1 MSALFTAVSGIGSYQ
16 TRLDVIG
23 HNLANL
29 NTPGFKAERADFSD
43 LFSQTLRP
51 AMAPSGAG
59 VGGINPVQIGL
70 GVQVAGIKTLQTQ
83 GVLQVTSQPTDLAVQ
98 GNGFFVLTDGS
109 NMFYTRA
116 GGFVLDANGDL
127 VMPATGY
134 KVVAVGP
141 APQLGETVATVSIPL
156 GSILNA
162 QATTEAT
169 LTGNLDAIATT
180 GDVVNATMRIYDSL
194 GVAHDVALTF
204 TKTATARTWDWDAT
218 LNSTSVG
225 SGTITFDTSGAFDA
239 AGSTVPPLNITAA
252 VLGTGAAGMSVTL
265 DMTAL
270 TQTRASSSVTESA
283 QDGFSSGLLESFN
296 ISQDGTVTGV
306 YSNGRTQTLA
316 QIALAGFQN
325 PSGLVRLGD
334 NLYQESTNSGLPQVG
349 APLTGGLGSIV
360 SGALEGSNV
369 DLASTFADMLVTQRG
384 FQANSRVITTADQL
398 IQDLLNL
405 GR

>member
-16 TRLDVIG
+16 TKLDVIG
-23 HNLANL
+23 NNLANL
-29 NTPGFKAERADFSD
+29 NTPGFKAGRADFSE
-43 LFSQTLRP
+43 LISQSLRS
-51 AMAPSGAG
+51 ATAPQSGG
-59 VGGINPVQIGL
+59 VGGSNPVQIGL
-70 GVQVAGIKTLQTQ
+70 GVQVADIKTLQAQ

-98 GNGFFVLTDGS
+98 GNGFFALTDGA
-109 NMFYTRA
+109 NTFFTRA
-116 GGFVLDANGDL
+116 GGFALDSNGDL
-127 VMPATGY
+127 VAPATGY
-134 KVVAVGP
+134 KVVAVGTP
-141 APQLGETVATVSIPL
+141 SGAGQTVPTVNISL
-156 GSILNA
+156 GSTLNA
-162 QATTEAT
+162 QATTETT
-169 LTGNLDAIATT
+169 LAGNLDAIATT

-194 GVAHDVALTF
+194 GVAHDVSLTF
-204 TKTATARTWDWDAT
+204 TKTATDRTWDWDAT
-218 LNSTSVG
+218 LNSTSVA

-239 AGSTVPPLNITAA
+239 AGSTVPNLVITAA
-252 VLGTGAAGMSVTL
+252 VLGTGAADMDVAV
-265 DMTAL
+265 DMTTL
-270 TQTRASSSVTESA
+270 TQTRGASSVTESA
-283 QDGFSSGLLESFN
+283 QDGFSSGLLESFS

-334 NLYQESTNSGLPQVG
+334 NLYQESTNSGLPQIG

-398 IQDLLNL
+398 IQDLLTL